1 MAHLEQKL
9 CPPRHTQQ
17 RHPLRITWRGCENLM
32 AHSAA
37 GRFFWSAANTFRS
50 SRLGGEESDVA
61 EAWPLLQESLKE
73 KSLKD
78 GLSNSMANK
87 GWGFPTQGL
96 VRMQSYL
103 VSLTL
108 NLPPPSLVLN
118 HATLLLFS
126 SLPLSFSLSFPPLFH
141 LFSPSLCA
149 GGRPG
154 GSPSCSAAVK
164 VGGAISFFFH
174 GETSCCL
181 VRWRGSRL
189 RRT

>member
-126 SLPLSFSLSFPPLFH
+126 SLPLSFSLSFPPLFPFPVRRRPTRWFSLVLGGSEGWGGH
-141 LFSPSLCA
+141 FIFFPWRNQLLFSA
-149 GGRPG
+149 MAR
-154 GSPSCSAAVK
+154 
-164 VGGAISFFFH
+164 IS
-174 GETSCCL
+174 TTANLS
-181 VRWRGSRL
+181 S
-189 RRT
+189 